1 MRSNPSRTR
10 VLLLSLL
17 AAAVI
22 WLFNELNKE
31 GYTLQVRYPIQLT
44 YNDSVYVPL
53 TPLPKSVTAT
63 LIGNGWALL
72 RKTLSFTVAP
82 VAFEIANPLVTRTLD
97 ASMLSSVMSQ
107 QVRDVQIRNVAAD
120 TNMIDFDERQI
131 KTCVL
136 MADSTDIDLAPNFVI
151 SSLINLTP
159 RTVTFDGPSL
169 LVNDIADTIRVK
181 VPAKKIRGNYDEEL
195 RIPYPQSM
203 LVKPSVEKVFVS
215 FEVAELLRKV
225 PSKADTKAAK

>member
-1 MRSNPSRTR
+1 
-10 VLLLSLL
+10 
-17 AAAVI
+17 
-22 WLFNELNKE
+22 
-31 GYTLQVRYPIQLT
+31 
-44 YNDSVYVPL
+44 
-53 TPLPKSVTAT
+53 
-63 LIGNGWALL
+63 
-72 RKTLSFTVAP
+72 
-82 VAFEIANPLVTRTLD
+82 
-97 ASMLSSVMSQ
+97 MLSSVMSQ

-136 MADSTDIDLAPNFVI
+136 MADSTGIDLAPNFVI